1 MKRPLCRMIA
11 IVCIL
16 AVGLLTVTPFVP
28 KTDADCGQY
37 SKGACKEEGVTCA
50 IKINSAS
57 RVCPGSNDAQ
67 ITACE
72 QRTEEAWSACSWASY
87 VCQHSQG

>member
-1 MKRPLCRMIA
+1 MKKSFCQMIA

-16 AVGLLTVTPFVP
+16 ATGFLTVTPFLP
-28 KTDADCGQY
+28 KAEADCGWY
-37 SKGACKEEGVTCA
+37 SSGACEDAGVTCA
-50 IKINSAS
+50 VKINSAN

-72 QRTEEAWSACSWASY
+72 ERTWDAYNACSWASW
-87 VCQHSQG
+87 VCQHSG